1 MIPRQFPGV
10 PTALSSPST
19 GTAKC
24 TQACT
29 GTRTRAQTS
38 LSGDSFA
45 SEEIAPLASHHQ
57 LHSSTSFHNHLF
69 FLLSCL
75 KGRDGPCLYPELAAH
90 PSHPRRGLITLPS
103 DWLFPMQKK
112 FFFFLLFGATS
123 MAYGSAQARGQIGL
137 RHSHS
142 STRSEPH
149 RSSWQCQILNPL
161 IEARNRT
168 CKLMATSQIC
178 FP

>member
-75 KGRDGPCLYPELAAH
+75 KGRAGPCLYPELAAH
-90 PSHPRRGLITLPS
+90 PSHPRRGLMTLPS
-103 DWLFPMQKK
+103 DWLFPKQKK
-112 FFFFLLFGATS
+112 NFFCFL
-123 MAYGSAQARGQIGL
+123 
-137 RHSHS
+137 
-142 STRSEPH
+142 EPH
-149 RSSWQCQILNPL
+149 PWHMKVPRLGVKLAYATATAAPDPSHTEAHGNARSL
-161 IEARNRT
+161 T
-168 CKLMATSQIC
+168 H
-178 FP
+178 